1 MTFYVYRKGVGPIF
15 GSRPNELVR
24 EFNDWKSAHDCVTA
38 NNEHWFGTYN
48 YFMTDNPNLAGT
60 YS

>member
-1 MTFYVYRKGVGPIF
+1 MTFYVYRKGVGPIY

-24 EFNDWKSAHDCVTA
+24 EFDDWKSAHDYVTT

>member
-15 GSRPNELVR
+15 GCRPNELVH
-24 EFNDWKSAHDCVTA
+24 EFNDCKSANEFVTA
-38 NNEHWFGTYN
+38 NNEYWFGTYN

>member
-1 MTFYVYRKGVGPIF
+1 MTFYVYRKGIGKIY
-15 GSRPNELVR
+15 GCRPNELVR
-24 EFNDWKSAHDCVTA
+24 EFNDLKSANDFVTA

-48 YFMTDNPNLAGT
+48 YFMTDNPNLAGA